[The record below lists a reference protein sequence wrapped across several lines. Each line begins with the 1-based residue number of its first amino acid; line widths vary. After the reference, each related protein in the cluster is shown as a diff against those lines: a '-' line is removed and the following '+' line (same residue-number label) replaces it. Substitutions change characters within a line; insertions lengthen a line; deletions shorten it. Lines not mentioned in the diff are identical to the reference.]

1 MPLSPLDKRL
11 SELEAKWLNGSISA
25 EEAAEYARWYN
36 EEQDAMIEVPLLIA
50 ASKENHRNKILHA
63 IDAKR
68 VKTIPVKKRV
78 YRYAAAAI
86 IIMVLLSAGI
96 YMAHSS
102 GDAALPAPLVRNPH
116 FKNDVL
122 PGSNKAILVLSNGKT
137 IVLDSARQ
145 GMLAEQGSATISNI
159 SGCLTYASTGSGNA
173 LLFNTLKT
181 GRGEQYPV
189 TLSDGSRVWLNA
201 ASSLR
206 YPVAFGGNERKVE
219 LTGEAY
225 FEVTKDV
232 ARPFRVVAN
241 NTLTE
246 VLGTHFN
253 INAYPDERYTKTTLL
268 EGAVKLNNTMLLKP
282 GQESV
287 AEKNGTLTLI
297 ADADLEQA
305 VAWKNGLFQFKSSDI
320 GTVLRQIEKWYDIKI
335 EFEGNKTTDKFTG
348 KIDRRHTLTEL
359 LTILEYSKVHFKL
372 EGKKL
377 TVLP

>member
-1 MPLSPLDKRL
+1 MDKRL

-36 EEQDAMIEVPLLIA
+36 EEQDAMIEVPLFIA
-50 ASKENHRNKILHA
+50 ASTENHRNKILHA

-96 YMAHSS
+96 YMSHSS
-102 GDAALPAPLVRNPH
+102 GDAALPAPLVRNPA

-122 PGSNKAILVLSNGKT
+122 PGSNKAVLVLSNGKT

-145 GMLAEQGSATISNI
+145 GMLAEQGSATISNV
-159 SGCLTYASTGSGNA
+159 SGGLTYASAGSGNA

-219 LTGEAY
+219 LSGEAY

-287 AEKNGTLTLI
+287 TEKNGTSTLI
-297 ADADLEQA
+297 TDADLEQA